1 MEQIKKLLTKFPK
14 SKIIV
19 YHHKTKTK
27 VYTINSSP
35 YFDKDWINFFIYDEE
50 NRIRQRYTTMNGI
63 EEIYDLIEYLQT
75 KYDITVSP
83 YF

>member
-14 SKIIV
+14 SKIII
-19 YHHKTKTK
+19 YQYKTKKK

-35 YFDKDWINFFIYDEE
+35 YFDQAWTNFFINDEE
-50 NRIRQRYTTMNGI
+50 TQTRRLYTTMNGI
-63 EEIYDLIEYLQT
+63 EEIYDLIEYLQN
-75 KYDITVSP
+75 KYDITISP